1 MGENEIKGLKR
12 FSSYTVDYIDE
23 SVDFN
28 GDKAQTFKVTLGDNG
43 DMTPDELSEVLVD
56 LLESG
61 L

>member
-1 MGENEIKGLKR
+1 MNSY
-12 FSSYTVDYIDE
+12 SSYTVDYIDE